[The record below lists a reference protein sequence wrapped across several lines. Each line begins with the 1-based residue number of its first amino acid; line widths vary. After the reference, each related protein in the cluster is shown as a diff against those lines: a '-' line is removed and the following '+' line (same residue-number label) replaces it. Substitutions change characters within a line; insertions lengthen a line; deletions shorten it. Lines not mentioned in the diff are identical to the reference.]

1 MKNSA
6 IFIFMYFYFNGFF
19 VLMEYSFLQGIFLFA
34 VEGLYEFISKCNIV
48 EFTLVLVMVQ
58 VLWDVTL

>member
-1 MKNSA
+1 
-6 IFIFMYFYFNGFF
+6 
-19 VLMEYSFLQGIFLFA
+19 MEYSFLQGIFLFA